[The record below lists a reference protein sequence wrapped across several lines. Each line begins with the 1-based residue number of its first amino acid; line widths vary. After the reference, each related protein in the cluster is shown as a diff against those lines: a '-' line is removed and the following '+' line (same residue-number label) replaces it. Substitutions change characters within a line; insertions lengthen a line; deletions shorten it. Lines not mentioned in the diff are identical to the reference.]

1 MINKMNYIIAKRKP
15 TKIGITILSK
25 SFNGRTSISIAK
37 RAIIKLVN
45 AF

>member
-1 MINKMNYIIAKRKP
+1 M
-15 TKIGITILSK
+15 LSK

-45 AF
+45 AFWQTQKQEI